1 MEMELL
7 QPYNVDHFQ
16 EILIKHMK
24 VTKDAYKPNADN
36 SQETFIKYMKV
47 TKGTYKFWKH
57 LL

>member
-47 TKGTYKFWKH
+47 TKGTYKF
-57 LL
+57 